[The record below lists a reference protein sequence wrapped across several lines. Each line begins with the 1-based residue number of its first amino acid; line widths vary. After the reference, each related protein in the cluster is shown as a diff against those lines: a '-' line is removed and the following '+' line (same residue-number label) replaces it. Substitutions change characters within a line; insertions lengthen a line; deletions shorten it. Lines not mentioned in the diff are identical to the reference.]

1 MNITSLG
8 GRKFLLCVGC
18 GAITSILLWC
28 GKLDSAAYQT
38 VILGTVGAF
47 VAGNVVAQKRTDA
60 QKDAP

>member
-1 MNITSLG
+1 MNISSLG

-28 GKLDSAAYQT
+28 GKLDASAYQT

-60 QKDAP
+60 QKDTP